1 MEEDIIRYYQEAIA
15 LLRLRNNGIEIYG
28 EYDYDSDDK
37 KTAFVL
43 KYIVGDKLRKMR
55 FKPMSNATEALKY
68 FIKCSQNIY
77 NLR

>member
-28 EYDYDSDDK
+28 DYDYDVNG

-43 KYIVGDKLRKMR
+43 KYAVGDKMKQMK
-55 FKPMSNATEALKY
+55 FKFMPNPTKALKY

-77 NLR
+77 KLR